1 MRPGDRKLAI
11 KVCQALERFSRECHR
26 LPGIQEAVCKS
37 ALVEQMV
44 ESIRRVRYVSV
55 IRRREIS
62 PLRADPESELF
73 DPIRGAVVLERHGCF
88 EEACWLVFV
97 FVHFGRH
104 RRTGWRLAR
113 DVVGSLNM
121 GEHWTW
127 ERVSAAPSAF
137 CRWLEANQ
145 SVLRGGDG
153 VVRRFGNHR
162 KYQSL
167 DARSP
172 IGTGAA
178 VTTYVSWVRT
188 HGSHAA
194 MFSRVQSESRGDPRR
209 MFDKLYQSMKSV
221 ASFGRTA
228 RFDYLTMLGKLEL
241 IDVEPGSTYMDG
253 ATGPLVG
260 GRLLFGSQN
269 LTRREIDNLILALD
283 QYLDVGMQVL
293 EDSLCNWQKSPREI
307 QAISR
312 LADPFEIFH
321 TKRRFR

>member
-1 MRPGDRKLAI
+1 MRPGDRELATTL
-11 KVCQALERFSRECHR
+11 CQALERFSRERHR
-26 LPGIQEAVCKS
+26 LRGIREAACKL

-55 IRRREIS
+55 IRERDIS

-73 DPIRGAVVLERHGCF
+73 DPVKGAALLDRQGHF

-97 FVHFGRH
+97 FVHFGKH

-113 DVVGSLNM
+113 DVVGSLGE

-127 ERVSAAPSAF
+127 ERVSATPTEF
-137 CRWLEANQ
+137 CRWLQANQ
-145 SVLRGGDG
+145 SVLRGKDG

-172 IGTGAA
+172 TGTGAA
-178 VTTYVSWVRT
+178 VTTYVNWILNY
-188 HGSHAA
+188 GSHIA
-194 MFSRVQSESRGDPRR
+194 MFSRVRREARNDPRR
-209 MFDKLYQSMKSV
+209 MFDKLYQSMDAV

-241 IDVEPGSTYMDG
+241 IAVEPGSTYMDG

-260 GRLLFGSQN
+260 GRLLFGNDQF
-269 LTRREIDNLILALD
+269 TRREIDSLILALD
-283 QYLDVGMQVL
+283 EYLNVGMQVL
-293 EDSLCNWQKSPREI
+293 EDSLCNWQKSPREF
-307 QAISR
+307 R
-312 LADPFEIFH
+312 PF
-321 TKRRFR
+321 RG